1 MVHIITKV
9 LKCKLRMC
17 RREGVAAIN
26 PVLILMVNT
35 TGWVHRREGV
45 ADNQSYAAIDGKYH
59 GLNAQEGGSCKLEYK
74 NGWNIQ
80 NLSYILEACGV
91 VNISSVSRLTFH
103 GPFLVMYDAPQ
114 SIPQTPFLSGSLL
127 CSPVRL
133 WMNSVTQNALYTSS
147 LPSPMK

>member
-1 MVHIITKV
+1 MQTENVQ
-9 LKCKLRMC
+9 
-17 RREGVAAIN
+17 EG
-26 PVLILMVNT
+26 
-35 TGWVHRREGV
+35 GSCC
-45 ADNQSYAAIDGKYH
+45 NQSCVDIDGKYH

-114 SIPQTPFLSGSLL
+114 
-127 CSPVRL
+127 
-133 WMNSVTQNALYTSS
+133 NALCAFS
-147 LPSPMK
+147 LPSPHEISSLA